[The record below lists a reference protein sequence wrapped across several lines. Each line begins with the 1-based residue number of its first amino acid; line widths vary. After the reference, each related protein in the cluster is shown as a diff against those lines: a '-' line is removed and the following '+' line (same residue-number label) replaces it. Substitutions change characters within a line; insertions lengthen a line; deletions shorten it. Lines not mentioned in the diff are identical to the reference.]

1 MSPTGS
7 PTPGP
12 HSPGPPTPGP
22 HSPTPEAPFS
32 RTRLLRWQVASGSF
46 SVPQAAAP
54 IAFALIA
61 LPLTGS
67 AESGAALVFA
77 MTAAQ
82 VAGSVPVSRAGIR
95 FNAVHYLRLLIGIRT
110 LALAVVTVLAAV
122 GAPFWSLFVAV
133 IVAGLVNGSA
143 HGYQR
148 TLLNHL
154 VAPGRLPRA
163 LGVAA
168 TLNEVSFALSPVLA
182 SVVGAV
188 SPVWAMVGITV
199 LGAGPILLLP
209 SIPQARGL
217 PPSEKRHSRT
227 PLSGA
232 VLLWLLCAGASG
244 AAIAAIEVGA
254 VSFALSFGLDPG
266 WAFLFALALCI
277 GSVAGG
283 IWVSVRNRVPRP
295 WKVVAFLTATSAGFG
310 VVVAAGSVASTLAGA
325 GVVGFFLPMLGTF
338 YSLTLDELAP
348 PHRRAEMFAHL
359 RTASALGVMGVSALL
374 AVLGLQAAL
383 LSSLGL
389 LLVATALATVHACV
403 RPARARRTGRKRQQV
418 RTTECESPR

>member
-1 MSPTGS
+1 MSPAAS
-7 PTPGP
+7 LQPD
-12 HSPGPPTPGP
+12 
-22 HSPTPEAPFS
+22 PEESFS
-32 RTRLLRWQVASGSF
+32 RARLLRWQIGSGSF

-82 VAGSVPVSRAGIR
+82 VVGSVPVSRLGVR
-95 FNAVHYLRLLIGIRT
+95 FNAVRYLRLLVAVRT

-122 GAPFWSLFVAV
+122 VAPFATLVIAV
-133 IVAGLVNGSA
+133 VLAGLVNGAA

-154 VAPGRLPRA
+154 APPDRLPRA
-163 LGVAA
+163 LGVTA
-168 TLNEVSFALSPVLA
+168 TLNEVSFALCPVLA

-199 LGAGPILLLP
+199 LGAGPILLMP

-217 PPSEKRHSRT
+217 PVSEKRRSRS
-227 PLSGA
+227 PLSWT

-277 GSVAGG
+277 GSIAGG
-283 IWVSVRNRVPRP
+283 IWVSARNRAPGP
-295 WKVVAFLTATSAGFG
+295 WKVAAFLAATSAGFG
-310 VVVAAGSVASTLAGA
+310 VVVADGSVAWTLAGA

-348 PHRRAEMFAHL
+348 PNRRAEIFAHL

-383 LSSLGL
+383 ASSLCL
-389 LLVATALATVHACV
+389 LLLATVLAAVHALV
-403 RPARARRTGRKRQQV
+403 RWRSGRSRSGGDRGGGVARR
-418 RTTECESPR
+418 RTVVSD